1 MDDALIISQLT
12 DSYSRQVAW
21 YRDLSALVQK
31 TLSQLVLSRGSV
43 AGVMVN
49 FEKKQSIFSQIAA
62 ERLRISDVAAQWQVR
77 KASVA
82 PCAGVE
88 ALNRLLGTA
97 QTTIQEFLDAEDQL
111 KKYLEHIARPRG
123 AAQGSEAKSMGT
135 GENGMYKGPLQP

>member
-31 TLSQLVLSRGSV
+31 TLSQLVLSRGNV
-43 AGVMVN
+43 AGVMAN
-49 FEKKQSIFSQIAA
+49 FEKKQRIFSQIAA

-77 KASVA
+77 KASVTS
-82 PCAGVE
+82 CAGAD
-88 ALNRLLGTA
+88 ALNGLLGTA
-97 QTTIQEFLDAEDQL
+97 QTTIREFLDAEDQL

-123 AAQGSEAKSMGT
+123 AAQGSEATSMGT
-135 GENGMYKGPLQP
+135 GENGMHKGPL